1 MNNYGYTVI
10 TTEEYKSLIEDINNK
25 EKCISELNKIN
36 QEENKRYKIFE
47 NLFLEKMMENQE
59 YYLENMKNVDI
70 TDYSYLQLFNEF
82 LKIGIDDMNYIN
94 SKIHELKHRY
104 DIQISENEGEEYKCV
119 SIAKK
124 GQTKKK

>member
-1 MNNYGYTVI
+1 MNNYGYAVI

-25 EKCISELNKIN
+25 KECISKLNKIN
-36 QEENKRYKIFE
+36 EEENKRYKIFE
-47 NLFLEKMMENQE
+47 NLFLESLIKNEE
-59 YYLENMKNVDI
+59 YYLEDMKNVDI

-104 DIQISENEGEEYKCV
+104 DSKLSENEGEE
-119 SIAKK
+119 
-124 GQTKKK
+124 

>member
-1 MNNYGYTVI
+1 MSNYGYAVI

-25 EKCISELNKIN
+25 KECISKLNKIN
-36 QEENKRYKIFE
+36 EEENKRYKIFE

-104 DIQISENEGEEYKCV
+104 DSQLSEGVKENE
-119 SIAKK
+119 SND
-124 GQTKKK
+124 

>member
-1 MNNYGYTVI
+1 MSNYGYAVI

-47 NLFLEKMMENQE
+47 NLFLEKMMENEE

-82 LKIGIDDMNYIN
+82 LKIKIDDMNYIN

-104 DIQISENEGEEYKCV
+104 DSKLSENKREE
-119 SIAKK
+119 
-124 GQTKKK
+124 

>member
-25 EKCISELNKIN
+25 EKCISKLNKIN

-47 NLFLEKMMENQE
+47 NLFLESLIKNEE
-59 YYLENMKNVDI
+59 YYLEDMKNVDI
-70 TDYSYLQLFNEF
+70 TDHSYLQLFNEF

-94 SKIHELKHRY
+94 LKIHELKHRL
-104 DIQISENEGEEYKCV
+104 DNQV
-119 SIAKK
+119 SKK
-124 GQTKKK
+124 GEK

>member
-1 MNNYGYTVI
+1 MSNYGYAVI

-25 EKCISELNKIN
+25 KECISELNKIN

-47 NLFLEKMMENQE
+47 NLFLESLIKNEE

-104 DIQISENEGEEYKCV
+104 DSKLSELEEMK
-119 SIAKK
+119 
-124 GQTKKK
+124 

>member
-10 TTEEYKSLIEDINNK
+10 TTEEYKTLIEDINNK
-25 EKCISELNKIN
+25 EKYISELNKINQEENKIN

-47 NLFLEKMMENQE
+47 NLFLESLIKNEE

-94 SKIHELKHRY
+94 LKIHELKHRL
-104 DIQISENEGEEYKCV
+104 DNKV
-119 SIAKK
+119 SKK
-124 GQTKKK
+124 GEK

>member
-1 MNNYGYTVI
+1 MMKKLEILTVGIKVLLHNKNFQKEVNKEMNNYGYTVI
-10 TTEEYKSLIEDINNK
+10 TTEEYKTLIEDINNK

-70 TDYSYLQLFNEF
+70 TEL
-82 LKIGIDDMNYIN
+82 IN
-94 SKIHELKHRY
+94 QNQEQEHFKEDK
-104 DIQISENEGEEYKCV
+104 Q
-119 SIAKK
+119 
-124 GQTKKK
+124 